1 VPGADGAV
9 VFMHTGSRAL
19 KKGPPGPS

>member
-9 VFMHTGSRAL
+9 VYLHTGSRAL
-19 KKGPPGPS
+19 KKGPAGPS